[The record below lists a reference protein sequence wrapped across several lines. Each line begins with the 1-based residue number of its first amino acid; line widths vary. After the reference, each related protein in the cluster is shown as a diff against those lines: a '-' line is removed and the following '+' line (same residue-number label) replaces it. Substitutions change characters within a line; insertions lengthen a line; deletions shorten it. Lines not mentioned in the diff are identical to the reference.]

1 MKIFKNRGDIYI
13 SKANYKSSREER
25 ILLSLLA
32 VVIIITVVFF
42 VILGNKYS
50 SVKEFFG
57 DGEVTTTQVVN
68 EQKEKLPAI
77 SGKSNFLF
85 IETDEEESSIHYI
98 FLLQADRDSKAYKVC
113 TLSPNMNIDGESVF
127 DIYSRGGGASLQTK
141 LTAYLGV
148 NIDYFA
154 ALKKDDFIEVFNKF
168 GKISYNSKEQIRFS
182 NEEKDDSYIVRLSQG
197 TSELAGKDVSAVM
210 RYYSNEKVNYAR
222 ANELIL
228 YALTQII
235 NEENYEDA
243 EALFK
248 LFINSATTN
257 ITVRNFQDNKDAIYV
272 FSKKNTSL
280 DVYSVNAEYD
290 ASNVLSQKAV
300 SDIKGYFS
308 E

>member
-25 ILLSLLA
+25 ILLILLA
-32 VVIIITVVFF
+32 IIVVITIVFF

-50 SVKEFFG
+50 SAKEFFG
-57 DGEVTTTQVVN
+57 DGEVTTTQAVDN
-68 EQKEKLPAI
+68 QKEKLPAI
-77 SGKSNFLF
+77 SGKRNFLF
-85 IETDEEESSIHYI
+85 METDKEESSIHYI

-113 TLSPNMNIDGESVF
+113 TLSPKMDIDGESIF

-154 ALKKDDFIEVFNKF
+154 SFKNDDFVEVFNKF

-182 NEEKDDSYIVRLSQG
+182 NEEKEDSYIVRLQDG
-197 TSELAGKDVSAVM
+197 TNDLAGKDVSAIL
-210 RYYSNEKVNYAR
+210 RYYSNEKVNYAK
-222 ANELIL
+222 ANELVL
-228 YALTQII
+228 YALTQNI
-235 NEENYEDA
+235 NEENYEDS

-248 LFINSATTN
+248 LFINSSTTN

-290 ASNVLSQKAV
+290 GNNVLSPKAV
-300 SDIKGYFS
+300 GNIKGYFS

>member
-98 FLLQADRDSKAYKVC
+98 FLLQADRDAKAYKVC